1 MFLSLINLFFPK
13 VCSGCHSFLLT
24 NESVICTTCRHNIP
38 LTNHHLN
45 LENEAFKKF
54 YGKIDVSFAMAML
67 YYNKK
72 GIVQELIHNLKYKG
86 HQEIGTVL
94 GEWYA
99 KELEKSELIKTVDCI
114 IPVPLHQKR
123 RKERGYNQIE
133 TFGRALSTT
142 LDIPYNDKL
151 LYRKKHTQTQS
162 KKTLLNRS
170 EGITHV
176 FDVAYQQKDHNKH
189 YLLIDDVLTTGAT
202 LEACARTLLQIPG
215 TKISIICIAIAHS

>member
-1 MFLSLINLFFPK
+1 M
-13 VCSGCHSFLLT
+13 HS
-24 NESVICTTCRHNIP
+24 
-38 LTNHHLN
+38 
-45 LENEAFKKF
+45 
-54 YGKIDVSFAMAML
+54 
-67 YYNKK
+67 
-72 GIVQELIHNLKYKG
+72 LKYKG
-86 HQEIGTVL
+86 NTEVGENL
-94 GEWYA
+94 G
-99 KELEKSELIKTVDCI
+99 KLLGHKLQKSSFYDKIDLI

-142 LDIPYNDKL
+142 LDIPYNDEL